1 MKNKFDGEISGIS
14 SHALYELKDDAYA
27 LNLFSNEHK
36 CLEFIKSNADRD
48 IFFITSGSLGKS
60 IVPKIVDLKQI
71 YAIYIFCGNIEYHMS
86 WALDYV
92 DWITAMLDHEDDL
105 LLRLMKDLSDYLQKR
120 HNTDWYNK
128 IKDNKN
134 DLQKFTKQSLSIP
147 VGYSAT
153 DRRLSPSDYFT
164 VITEK
169 FRAEHD
175 MAPPPYS
182 AHPSEIMC

>member
-71 YAIYIFCGNIEYHMS
+71 YAIYIFCGNIQYHMS

-92 DWITAMLDHEDDL
+92 DWITAMIDHEDDL
-105 LLRLMKDLSDYLQKR
+105 LLRLMKDLSDYLQER
-120 HNTDWYNK
+120 HYTDLYNK

-134 DLQKFTKQSLSIP
+134 DLEQSRSIP
-147 VGYSAT
+147 VGCSPT
-153 DRRLSPSDYFT
+153 DRCLSPPDYDT
-164 VITEK
+164 VINEK
-169 FRAEHD
+169 SQAELD
-175 MAPPPYS
+175 MEPPPYS